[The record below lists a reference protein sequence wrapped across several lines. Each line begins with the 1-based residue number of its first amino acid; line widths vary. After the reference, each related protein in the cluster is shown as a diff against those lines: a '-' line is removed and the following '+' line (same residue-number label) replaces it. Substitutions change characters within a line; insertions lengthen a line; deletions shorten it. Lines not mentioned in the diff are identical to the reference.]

1 MKLDEA
7 RSLARSISS
16 GAAMIEA
23 IEVSLSSPMA

>member
-23 IEVSLSSPMA
+23 MAVSFSRPIR